1 MAKIQNTTT
10 QSTGKNM
17 KHTNCNSL
25 LMGMCNDTTALED
38 SLMVSLKT
46 KHTLAIRS
54 RNHTPGYLPK
64 GVKTYVHLNTCMW
77 MFRTAL
83 FIIPKS

>member
-1 MAKIQNTTT
+1 MTKIQNTTT

-64 GVKTYVHLNTCMW
+64 GVKNLCSFKHLHVDV
-77 MFRTAL
+77 
-83 FIIPKS
+83 